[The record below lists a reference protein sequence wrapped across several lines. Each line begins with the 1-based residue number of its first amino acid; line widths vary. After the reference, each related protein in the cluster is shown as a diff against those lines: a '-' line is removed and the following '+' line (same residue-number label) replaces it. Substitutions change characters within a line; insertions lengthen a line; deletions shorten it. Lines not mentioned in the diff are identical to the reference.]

1 MTSED
6 YPTRPHSELV
16 ADAFAIV
23 QKRLDQLA
31 GDQELMIYRWPNGE
45 WTIDHTN
52 PTASVRLGE
61 VEGKYGCTGSTLDEA
76 VRKLAALLPASNASE
91 ENLDG

>member
-1 MTSED
+1 MSED
-6 YPTRPHSELV
+6 YPTRPQSEPV
-16 ADAFAIV
+16 ADAFAAV

-76 VRKLAALLPASNASE
+76 VRKLAALLPASNTSE
-91 ENLDG
+91 ENLDA